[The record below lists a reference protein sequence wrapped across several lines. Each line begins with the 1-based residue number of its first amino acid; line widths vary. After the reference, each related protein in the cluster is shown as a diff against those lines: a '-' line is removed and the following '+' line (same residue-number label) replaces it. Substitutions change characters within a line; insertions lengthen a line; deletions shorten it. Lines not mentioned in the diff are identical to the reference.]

1 MAEKKVAAPTY
12 VTIDGEEYETTE
24 VAAGSKTYVLRELSV
39 KENDDIEDA
48 SQNPDKTFNGRLN
61 LRLCLAASIV
71 SPKTTVDD
79 IGKWPGKC
87 YLTLSRAFN
96 RVNSLSEGAEG
107 NASGQNV

>member
-1 MAEKKVAAPTY
+1 MAEKKATAPTY

-24 VAAGSKTYVLRELSV
+24 VTAGSKTYTLRELSV

-61 LRLCLAASIV
+61 LRLCLSASIV

-79 IGKWPGKC
+79 IGKWPGKR
-87 YLTLSRAFN
+87 YLILSRAFN
-96 RVNSLSEGAEG
+96 SVNSLSEGAGG
-107 NASGQNV
+107 NA